1 MRYARGWHERI
12 MATRSFVKWESFY
25 TGYFIYVRCTNC
37 LIDARSLNLKACP
50 IGSRHVY
57 FCDELV
63 PSWLACR
70 GYILV
75 INNTVLLTDHS
86 GGIQQEPDS
95 SKTDVFDRI
104 MNKITY
110 NTIDRVISTD

>member
-1 MRYARGWHERI
+1 MRYEGGWHERI

-25 TGYFIYVRCTNC
+25 TGYFIYVRCTIC

-50 IGSRHVY
+50 IGFRHVY

-63 PSWLACR
+63 PSWLACG

-75 INNTVLLTDHS
+75 INNRVVLKDHFGWYS
-86 GGIQQEPDS
+86 AG
-95 SKTDVFDRI
+95 T
-104 MNKITY
+104 
-110 NTIDRVISTD
+110 

>member
-1 MRYARGWHERI
+1 

-25 TGYFIYVRCTNC
+25 TGYFIYVRCTIC
-37 LIDARSLNLKACP
+37 LIDVRSLNLKACP
-50 IGSRHVY
+50 IGFRHVY

-63 PSWLACR
+63 PSWLACE

-75 INNTVLLTDHS
+75 INNTVLLEDHAV
-86 GGIQQEPDS
+86 GILQGLDS

-104 MNKITY
+104 MNKIIY
-110 NTIDRVISTD
+110 NASDGVISTN